1 MVKVNVKP
9 KREKSAVG
17 DSRDDHL
24 VKVVTHPSSTVP
36 TSVIVDPIQNQ
47 QEEECSETIETELIE
62 PVEPKPPAQG
72 RTFLDALS
80 AYRFRKVFSIEDD
93 RESEIIEWSSP
104 HTPPR
109 NPKKRRFNWKKT
121 WLQIVLSIVGATVLG
136 SIMGVSVLSLFF
148 SEEKRSTNSIDSHLT
163 PKSDSKQ
170 ETPVQG
176 DPNHFP
182 ELPFILMETGGYG
195 DASAAQKG
203 VFELRAKGFASVLSF
218 ANPDRIFVGMTIDE
232 KQAGQLS
239 NFLKQKGIPVSSK
252 KVQSSQKETKKQI
265 DSSLQSFIHLG
276 NEMVQEMTPLTV
288 AQLTSSKEPPPF
300 PFKAEY
306 LEKHRKLLT
315 DGQAIATSLPQTSK
329 NYLSEMIRGI
339 DQSVQ
344 AAEEAQKNP
353 NTALLWMIQE
363 GLVRYSTSYQQ
374 LIESFQ

>member
-1 MVKVNVKP
+1 MVKINVKP
-9 KREKSAVG
+9 KREESVG
-17 DSRDDHL
+17 DSLDDNF
-24 VKVVTHPSSTVP
+24 VKVVTHTPSNGSTFV
-36 TSVIVDPIQNQ
+36 TVEPIQS
-47 QEEECSETIETELIE
+47 EEEEITPEIE
-62 PVEPKPPAQG
+62 PVEPTSTSQG

-93 RESEIIEWSSP
+93 REAEIIEWSSP
-104 HTPPR
+104 HTPSRKP
-109 NPKKRRFNWKKT
+109 NKRKFNWKKT

-136 SIMGVSVLSLFF
+136 SIMGISVLSLFF
-148 SEEKRSTNSIDSHLT
+148 SGDSQKRPTNSIDSHLI
-163 PKSDSKQ
+163 PQNDSKQ

-182 ELPFILMETGGYG
+182 ELPVVLMETGSYG

-218 ANPDRIFVGMTIDE
+218 TSPDRIFVGMTIDE

-239 NFLKQKGIPVSSK
+239 NFLKQKGVPVSSK

-265 DSSLQSFIHLG
+265 DSKLQSFIQLG

-288 AQLTSSKEPPPF
+288 SQLTSSKEPPPF

-315 DGQAIATSLPQTSK
+315 DGQEIANSLPQTSK

-344 AAEEAQKNP
+344 AAGEAQKNP
-353 NTALLWMIQE
+353 NTALLGMIQE
-363 GLVRYSTSYQQ
+363 GLIRYSTSYQQ

>member
-9 KREKSAVG
+9 KREKSAVN

-24 VKVVTHPSSTVP
+24 VKVATHPPSTGP
-36 TSVIVDPIQNQ
+36 TSVTVELIQN
-47 QEEECSETIETELIE
+47 EEEKRTPDIE
-62 PVEPKPPAQG
+62 PVESKSPAQG

-93 RESEIIEWSSP
+93 REAEIIEWSSP

-109 NPKKRRFNWKKT
+109 NSKKRKFNWKKT
-121 WLQIVLSIVGATVLG
+121 WLQVVLSIVGATILG

-148 SEEKRSTNSIDSHLT
+148 SGDSQKRPTNSIDSHLT

-182 ELPFILMETGGYG
+182 EMPFILMETGGYG
-195 DASAAQKG
+195 DASAAQKA
-203 VFELRAKGFASVLSF
+203 VFELRSKGFASVLSF
-218 ANPDRIFVGMTIDE
+218 TNPDRILVGMTIDE

-239 NFLKQKGIPVSSK
+239 HFLKQKGIPVSSK
-252 KVQSSQKETKKQI
+252 KIQSSQKETKKQI

-288 AQLTSSKEPPPF
+288 AQLTSSKEPPPPF

-315 DGQAIATSLPQTSK
+315 DGQAIASSLPQTSK

-353 NTALLWMIQE
+353 NPALLWMIQE